1 MKVPQTLFKY
11 LPPARIDVLEKSLIR
26 FTQPGDLNDP
36 FEFRS
41 LFRNVV
47 TEEELSSL
55 ENQIID
61 REVQKILP
69 SFPKQQRA
77 LMAQAAKKSIRPQVE
92 NALNDVL
99 QQLNNEH
106 FPKAANS
113 TVGVLS
119 LSEDPLSLLM
129 WSHYA
134 HSHQGFVLEFDTN
147 SELFL
152 PPPGVHKEFSGPHKV
167 LYSTKRLTID
177 LDNSDL
183 AINFLR
189 TKPAEWS
196 YEKEWRL
203 LRPLNKKDHIAHN
216 PSSPFDIH
224 LYKIPIG
231 TIRSVLVGDR
241 MSKVDFERISET
253 LSTFSNNTKIRL
265 FGVRM
270 HESEFA
276 LERFEVDNWNEL
288 QTDERRALLA
298 KQNLQARM
306 R

>member
-1 MKVPQTLFKY
+1 MTVPQTLFKY
-11 LPPARIDVLEKSLIR
+11 LHPARIDVLEKSLIR

-41 LFRNVV
+41 LFKNV
-47 TEEELSSL
+47 TTPEELSAL
-55 ENQIID
+55 EDQIIG

-77 LMAQAAKKSIRPQVE
+77 FLAQAAKESIRPQVE
-92 NALNDVL
+92 KALGDLL
-99 QQLNNEH
+99 QQINNEA
-106 FPKAANS
+106 FPKAANNI
-113 TVGVLS
+113 VGVLS

-134 HSHQGFVLEFDTN
+134 HSHQGLVLEFDTN

-177 LDNSDL
+177 LDTGDL
-183 AINFLR
+183 DFLR
-189 TKPAEWS
+189 AKPAEWG

-203 LRPLNKKDHIAHN
+203 LRPLNKADHVVHN

-241 MSKVDFERISET
+241 MSRVDFDRISEILGT
-253 LSTFSNNTKIRL
+253 SSNYTKIRL

-270 HESEFA
+270 HESEFV

-298 KQNLQARM
+298 KQKLQARI